1 MRRIFSGASQPRP
14 GLAIHPEAMIT
25 RPLLFSL
32 LAGAAAC
39 AASPPATCPQE
50 QPAELAASA
59 PSAWVEVSAPRD
71 ISLLQAPARVVLAG
85 DRQAVIRPLFRAQIA
100 RFHVRAGDR
109 VRAGQPVVD
118 VVMPEVVTAAAT
130 YRGAV
135 LRSTTQHA
143 RRDKLRAMRGA
154 GLVAEG
160 AVFDVATLAAE
171 SEQQALTA
179 LATLRAAGIDPAGAR
194 DLLRDPNITLT
205 SATDGVVR
213 ELQGSLGEVV
223 EGQGPPIARI
233 VGEGAP
239 RIEVRF
245 LHAPP
250 AGSRMRFL
258 GVDGSVWPLTR
269 EPLARTVEADDGAV
283 IMWFAVDTDQPAAP
297 GLRGT
302 VEVSSDDPRVV
313 QVPVGALGRRGTQP
327 VVYRRRDAAV
337 RPVPVELLA
346 ASGASAL
353 VRATGDDPLV
363 PGDRV
368 ADDARPHARET
379 QH

>member
-1 MRRIFSGASQPRP
+1 MAHR
-14 GLAIHPEAMIT
+14 L
-25 RPLLFSL
+25 PLLLGL

-39 AASPPATCPQE
+39 EPAAATCPQD
-50 QPAELAASA
+50 QPGELAASA
-59 PSAWVEVSAPRD
+59 PSAWVEVTAPRD

-85 DRQAVIRPLFRAQIA
+85 DRLSVIRPIFRAQIA

-109 VRAGQPVVD
+109 VRVGQPVVD

-135 LRSTTQHA
+135 LRSNTQQA
-143 RRDKLRAMRGA
+143 RRDKLRAMRGQ

-160 AVFDVATLAAE
+160 AVFDVATMAAE

-179 LATLRAAGIDPAGAR
+179 LATLRAAGVDPARAR
-194 DLLRDPNITLT
+194 DLLRDPTLTLT
-205 SATDGVVR
+205 SAVDGVVR
-213 ELQGSLGEVV
+213 EVQGSLGEVV

-233 VGEGAP
+233 VGEGEP
-239 RIEVRF
+239 RVEVRF

-250 AGSRMRFL
+250 AGSRLRFR
-258 GVDGSVWPLTR
+258 GVDGSLWDLAR
-269 EPLARTVEADDGAV
+269 EPIARTVEADDGAV
-283 IMWFAVDTDQPAAP
+283 VMWFAAETDTPAAP

-302 VEVSSDDPRVV
+302 VEVDSDDPRVV
-313 QVPVGALGRRGTQP
+313 QVPALALAHRGDDL
-327 VVYRRRDAAV
+327 VVYRRDGDAV
-337 RPVPVELLA
+337 RPVPVALLA

-353 VRATGDDPLV
+353 VRSHGDAPLA

-368 ADDARPHARET
+368 AEDARPHARAAAE
-379 QH
+379 